1 MMLCHLCYAQQQRGK
16 ATFYSKRATG
26 ARTASGE
33 LLHHDSLT
41 CAHRTYPFG
50 SKLRVTNPENGKDV
64 IVRVTDRGPFAR
76 GRIIDLSWSAANILG
91 ILSKGVASV
100 IVEPIEI
107 SNIPYRPTD
116 KIILPEINFDVS
128 DAGYSFIQQWKKET
142 PNKIEAASKQTTEE
156 KTPPEKTKTINKEG
170 HNPPPQLEKGKE
182 DGNKPKSNKWSNVF
196 DKLKIWE
203 N

>member
-1 MMLCHLCYAQQQRGK
+1 MLCHLCYAQQQRGK

-142 PNKIEAASKQTTEE
+142 PNKIEAASKQTTKE
-156 KTPPEKTKTINKEG
+156 KTPPEKTKTINQEG
-170 HNPPPQLEKGKE
+170 HHPPSQLEKGKE